1 MLSLM
6 DQRVATLQFV
16 PCRHQCFSQLRKRL
30 PKIRPRPVQG
40 RIVQEGARASA
51 RNIVCIQLYTH
62 IITYQQLTYSC
73 RQAREGRAPG
83 ALSIYKPTVLFDDGQ
98 KKKLLEQ
105 VKEKGY

>member
-1 MLSLM
+1 MFFA
-6 DQRVATLQFV
+6 VAEATPQDS
-16 PCRHQCFSQLRKRL
+16 PKASPRADRARGRKGER
-30 PKIRPRPVQG
+30 KTY
-40 RIVQEGARASA
+40 
-51 RNIVCIQLYTH
+51 CMYTAIYTYHH
-62 IITYQQLTYSC
+62 IYQQLTYSC